1 MTQANAWW
9 IACGVLI
16 AIEMATGTFYLLM
29 LALGCAAGA
38 LAAYLGLAGPQQIVA
53 AALVGGAAVV
63 ICRKLRKKNAPTLPA
78 DANADV
84 HIDIGQAVQV
94 EAWAPDGSALV
105 KYRGAQ
111 WQARFQSSIQGSIQS
126 PAQPEP
132 GRYVIRAIEGSCLV
146 LEAS

>member
-38 LAAYLGLAGPQQIVA
+38 LAAHLGLAGPQQIAA

-63 ICRKLRKKNAPTLPA
+63 ICRKLRKESTPKPAA

-94 EAWAPDGSALV
+94 ENWAMDGSTFV

-111 WQARFQSSIQGSIQS
+111 WQARYQSRN
-126 PAQPEP
+126 PNTEPPKP